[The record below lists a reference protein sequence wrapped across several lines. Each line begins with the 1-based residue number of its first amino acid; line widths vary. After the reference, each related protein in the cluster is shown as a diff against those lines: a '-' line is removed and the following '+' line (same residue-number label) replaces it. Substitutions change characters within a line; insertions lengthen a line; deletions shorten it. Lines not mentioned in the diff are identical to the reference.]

1 MPNNNIFKALINV
14 CLILLLLYSIT
25 THSFFTI
32 SHYSYTV
39 ASQDILINIYIEQ
52 QFNESPLKI
61 NLSFSNPFFIFYIFN
76 SSKMNITYS
85 SSFNSS
91 FDEPIIFYN
100 ESMNATIIKVNY
112 MFASNMTIILVTPSQ
127 YVKIIGNSSIE
138 NVSITLPSL
147 STSTF
152 SKSNGLDFNY
162 LTFLI
167 ISIVSIVSFIVLKR
181 YKGY

>member
-14 CLILLLLYSIT
+14 CMILLLLYSIT

-39 ASQDILINIYIEQ
+39 ASQQINIYIEQ

-100 ESMNATIIKVNY
+100 RSMNVTVIKVNY
-112 MFASNMTIILVTPSQ
+112 MFASNMTIILVTSSQ

-138 NVSITLPSL
+138 NVSITLPPL

-152 SKSNGLDFNY
+152 SKSKGLYFNY

-167 ISIVSIVSFIVLKR
+167 ISIVSVVSFIVLKR